1 MYVPRPFEVNDLVE
15 IKKFVEFVGA
25 ADLVTTDLAGV
36 PLATLMPCQWKSDE
50 TEFGQLIM
58 HMSKGNAQWKEIQE
72 NQIGLAIIHGF
83 QAYVTPNS
91 YATKSESGKVVPTW
105 NYTSVHL
112 TGRTEVITNQQELLK
127 IVTELTDTHEASQLK
142 PWKVLD
148 APEDYL
154 ASQLNG
160 IVGIVLKIEKVEA
173 KAKLNQNRTTE
184 DRAGVI
190 KTLKNSQN
198 FQDQAV
204 AALMSSEENQPN
216 KLI

>member
-25 ADLVTTDLAGV
+25 ADLVTTDSAGV

-58 HMSKGNAQWKEIQE
+58 HMSKGNAQWKEMQE
-72 NQIGLAIIHGF
+72 NQIGLAIIHGV

-91 YATKSESGKVVPTW
+91 YATKSEGGKVVPTW

-112 TGRTEVITNQQELLK
+112 TGRTAVITNQQELLK
-127 IVTELTDTHEASQLK
+127 IVSELTDTHETGQLK
-142 PWKVLD
+142 PWKVSD

-160 IVGIVLKIEKVEA
+160 IVGIVLKIEKIEA
-173 KAKLNQNRTTE
+173 KAKLNQNRSAE